1 MSLHFDTSFHKTL
14 DKVAYTYPIDI
25 NLCNKYNIRK
35 YGFHG
40 LNHHYI
46 TQKMQSILNKK
57 NVNIISLHI
66 GNGASLCAIKNSK
79 SIDTSMGFTPL
90 AGVMMGTRSGDID
103 PSIIPYIMK
112 HENLAISE
120 VMEILNEKSGLL
132 GISNYSSD
140 MRDIR
145 ERKHNDEKCQF
156 AYDLYISKIVDYLVK
171 YINKIGK
178 NIDAIVFTAG
188 VAENNYDVRESII
201 SGINIVNL
209 KLDQKLNTD
218 DYYQD
223 FKLISSSDSD
233 MPIYVVKANEEI
245 YIANEVKELFK

>member
-1 MSLHFDTSFHKTL
+1 MALSCTRGDSVLLPTH
-14 DKVAYTYPIDI
+14 
-25 NLCNKYNIRK
+25 
-35 YGFHG
+35 
-40 LNHHYI
+40 
-46 TQKMQSILNKK
+46 
-57 NVNIISLHI
+57 
-66 GNGASLCAIKNSK
+66 NSHN
-79 SIDTSMGFTPL
+79 FL
-90 AGVMMGTRSGDID
+90 GVIACICGTDAR
-103 PSIIPYIMK
+103 
-112 HENLAISE
+112 ESE
-120 VMEILNEKSGLL
+120 K
-132 GISNYSSD
+132 
-140 MRDIR
+140 DIR

-171 YINKIGK
+171 YINKIGN

-223 FKLISSSDSD
+223 FKLISSSDSNI
-233 MPIYVVKANEEI
+233 PIYVVKANEEI